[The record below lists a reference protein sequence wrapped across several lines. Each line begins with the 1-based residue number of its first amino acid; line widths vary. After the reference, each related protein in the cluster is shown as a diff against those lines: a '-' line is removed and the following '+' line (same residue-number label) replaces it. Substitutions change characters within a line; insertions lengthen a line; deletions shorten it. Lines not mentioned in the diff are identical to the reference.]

1 MKMDRRV
8 FVSHL
13 MSVASSV
20 PFVNLGLLGGCVS
33 RVADGSMPDGAH
45 RIEGGIPEAA
55 YVRPLGDVAKGYCP
69 QLGDQQCRTG
79 KPTPGLRD
87 AGAGLAVPGLGL
99 PVGGIGAGS
108 FMINQCGTFGP
119 WNMGGMPTENFWEQ
133 RTLSQAAFH
142 IREEG
147 GGRPGAAVRTL
158 AVPHESIAPERR
170 LGTVLPAWN
179 TLEAGQGSYAVLFPF
194 AWLTYEGLA
203 TKATMKVWSPIVS
216 NEDER
221 SSMPVAFF
229 ELDLSNPTSEP
240 IDLTVML
247 TFPNAPAFASGS
259 IRNGHYSKYAFDT
272 GSGVAGVTLGSDAVE
287 NTPDAARSEWTI
299 AAQVGKGQAV
309 SYCTSWNA
317 DGDGS
322 DIYAALAKGKA
333 TGPLPNGTLDGSAS
347 AGALALSLTL
357 EPGQSQVARFA
368 LSWDFPQVWHRGEGG
383 AEAVWMRRYTGFL
396 GGKSTQTNDYI
407 AGSYRGGQGFEIARR
422 ELARYSQS
430 LADVE
435 QWWRPIAENSAVPS
449 WLRMSALNE
458 LYHMVFNGSFWE
470 SGLVRTTM
478 PMSAEQGTLP
488 RLGSAIPGTHLYFHT
503 DSGGGGAITNEV
515 DMDSAG
521 YLGFAKLFRSMEL
534 GRVRPLLQ
542 MVHQNPI
549 GIGRVIQQAFKGNGP
564 YISQTASFQNMPATM
579 APVRGVPPKSSKDL
593 GELFDPHGGDPFRDC
608 PHKLIYRTYALIRFY
623 NDDDLLRYG
632 YTTMLK
638 ALEYA
643 QFFRPEGSHLP
654 TDPPSNNPPNTMDQ
668 AVVNGHGIYNCGLY
682 LLSLQVMSVLT
693 GRAARLG
700 IAEAT
705 HSRQRT
711 LESELVAAREEF
723 ERIFWNPQTGRYRYC
738 DGSGGIGDRTGRIWN
753 RFKPVPPPDSI
764 WLESF
769 AGQLV
774 AMELGLPDIID
785 LDRARIHLHNTL
797 DQFIRF
803 RDPQGRLMGGPI
815 ILQPDFAIYPSSL
828 KTTEINEVIPGV
840 AWSAA
845 AAAVRIGKRL
855 GDRDIVEKAL
865 QLAEGCAIRIYGD
878 PQSGLAFNSPESW
891 FVDDVE
897 VTRFPGYTRTRSI
910 WSLYDAMSE
919 IQIRQPH

>member
-1 MKMDRRV
+1 MDRRA

-13 MSVASSV
+13 MSMASSV
-20 PFVNLGLLGGCVS
+20 PFTNLGLLAGCAS
-33 RVADGSMPDGAH
+33 TATDG
-45 RIEGGIPEAA
+45 RIAKGLAPAAGRIPAAA
-55 YVRPLGDVAKGYCP
+55 YVRALGDVSTGYCP
-69 QLGDQQCRTG
+69 ELGDHQCRTG
-79 KPTPGLRD
+79 EPVPGLRD

-119 WNMGGMPTENFWEQ
+119 WNMGGMPTENYWEQ

-142 IREEG
+142 IREEYVG
-147 GGRPGAAVRTL
+147 EPGSSVRTL
-158 AVPHESIAPERR
+158 AVPHDSIAPQRR
-170 LGTVLPAWN
+170 LGTVLPAWT
-179 TLEAGQGSYAVLFPF
+179 TLEPGQGSYAVLFPF
-194 AWLTYEGLA
+194 AWLTYDGLM
-203 TKATMKVWSPIVS
+203 TKVTTKVWSPIVS

-229 ELDLSNPTSEP
+229 EIDLSNPTAKP
-240 IDLTVML
+240 MALTVML
-247 TFPNAPAFASGS
+247 TFPNAPAFANGS
-259 IRNGHYSKYAFDT
+259 VRSGHYSKYAFDPSN
-272 GSGVAGVTLGSDAVE
+272 GIAGVTLGSDGAE
-287 NTPDAARSEWTI
+287 NTPDTAHSEWTI
-299 AAQVGKGQAV
+299 AAQLGPGQSV
-309 SYCTSWNA
+309 SHCTSWRA

-322 DIYAALAKGKA
+322 DIYAALAKGDPTA
-333 TGPLPNGTLDGSAS
+333 PLPNGSLDNSAS
-347 AGALALSLTL
+347 AGALALSLKL

-368 LSWDFPQVWHRGEGG
+368 LSWDFPQVWHRGEGA
-383 AEAVWMRRYTGFL
+383 AEAVWMRRYTQFL
-396 GGKSTQTNDYI
+396 GGKSTETNNYVP
-407 AGSYRGGQGFEIARR
+407 GSYPGRQGFEIARR
-422 ELARYSQS
+422 ELARYLQS

-435 QWWRPIAENSAVPS
+435 EWWKPIAENPAVPS
-449 WLRMSALNE
+449 WLRTAALNE

-470 SGLVRTTM
+470 AGLVRTTM
-478 PMSAEQGTLP
+478 AMSREQGTLP
-488 RLGSAIPGTHLYFHT
+488 RIGSAIPDTHIYFHT

-521 YLGFAKLFRSMEL
+521 YLGFAKLFRSLEL

-542 MVHQNPI
+542 MVRQNPI

-564 YISQTASFQNMPATM
+564 YISQTASFQRMPATM
-579 APVRGVPPKSSKDL
+579 PPVRGAPPTGSRDL
-593 GELFDPHGGDPFRDC
+593 GELFDPRGGDPFRDC
-608 PHKLIYRTYALIRFY
+608 PHKLIYRSYALIRFY
-623 NDDDLLRYG
+623 KDDELLRYG
-632 YTTMLK
+632 YAPMLK
-638 ALEYA
+638 ALEYS
-643 QFFRPEGSHLP
+643 QFFRPDGSHLP
-654 TDPPSNNPPNTMDQ
+654 ADPPSNNPPNTMDQ

-682 LLSLQVMSVLT
+682 LLSLQIMSALT
-693 GRAARLG
+693 VRAARLG
-700 IAEAT
+700 IPEAT
-705 HSRQRT
+705 STRHRS

-723 ERIFWNPQTGRYRYC
+723 ERIFWNPQTGRYRFC

-785 LDRARIHLHNTL
+785 LDRARTHLHNTL

-803 RDPQGRLMGGPI
+803 RDPQGRMMGGPI
-815 ILQPDFAIYPSSL
+815 ILQPDFSIYPSSL
-828 KTTEINEVIPGV
+828 KTTEINEVIPGI

-855 GDRDIVEKAL
+855 GDRAIVEKAL
-865 QLAEGCAIRIYGD
+865 QLAEGCAIRIYDD
-878 PQSGLAFNSPESW
+878 PESGLAFNSPESW
-891 FVDDVE
+891 FIDDVE

-919 IQIRQPH
+919 IPVRPPH